1 MGSQK
6 RRTSHGKK
14 GGKVV
19 IAAGAVII
27 VVLIA
32 IIVVLLLNRNGR
44 NENNNEPMRNVVVNE
59 KNAENV
65 AEEFMEQEQIRSGS
79 YEVTMNST
87 WYFADGTS
95 ISENAYVENVAN
107 NTNDVYFD
115 VNLADTDEL
124 IYSSPVIPLGS
135 YLENIALDKD
145 LEAGSYDCVLTY
157 HLIDENQKT
166 LSTLKVSLT
175 VVIEK

>member
-1 MGSQK
+1 MESRK

-27 VVLIA
+27 VVLLLV
-32 IIVVLLLNRNGR
+32 IIGLLFNRNGS
-44 NENNNEPMRNVVVNE
+44 NNNNNKPMRNVVVNE

-65 AEEFMEQEQIRSGS
+65 AVEFIEQEQIRSGN

-87 WYFADGTS
+87 WYFTDGTS
-95 ISENAYVENVAN
+95 ISDNAYVENVAN

-115 VNLADTDEL
+115 VNLADTDEV

-175 VVIEK
+175 IVIEK

>member
-1 MGSQK
+1 MESQK

-27 VVLIA
+27 VVLLLV
-32 IIVVLLLNRNGR
+32 IIGLLFNRNGG
-44 NENNNEPMRNVVVNE
+44 NNNDNKPMRNVVVNE

-65 AEEFMEQEQIRSGS
+65 AEEFIEQEQIRSGN

-87 WYFADGTS
+87 WYFTDGTS
-95 ISENAYVENVAN
+95 ISDNAYVENVAN
-107 NTNDVYFD
+107 NTNDIYFD
-115 VNLADTDEL
+115 VNLADTDEV

-175 VVIEK
+175 IVIEK

>member
-27 VVLIA
+27 VVLIV